1 MSFKVIVGG
10 NTGRGQA
17 SAADLRLVESE
28 TEIIMQG
35 TFATLAGRNERSL
48 FAGVP
53 NYIGYA
59 FEDVVRALYDEDY
72 NRGDNRGDNDTIY
85 YWSVNG
91 HESIIYFHPDYWTAG
106 QVNDFLKALEAR
118 LTHPEHADWMEATCE
133 AAMGW

>member
-35 TFATLAGRNERSL
+35 TFATLAGRDERGL

-59 FEDVVRALYDEDY
+59 FEDVVYALCDENY
-72 NRGDNRGDNDTIY
+72 NRGDNVTIY
-85 YWSVNG
+85 YRSVNG
-91 HESIIYFHPDYWTAG
+91 HESTIYFHPDYWTAG

-133 AAMGW
+133 AAMG

>member
-10 NTGRGQA
+10 NTGRGRA
-17 SAADLRLVESE
+17 STADLRLVENE

-35 TFATLAGRNERSL
+35 TFATLAGRDERSL

-53 NYIGYA
+53 NYIGCV
-59 FEDVVRALYDEDY
+59 FEDVVYALCDENY
-72 NRGDNRGDNDTIY
+72 SRGDNDTIY

-91 HESIIYFHPDYWTAG
+91 HESTIHFHPDYWTAG

-118 LTHPEHADWMEATCE
+118 LTHPEHADWMEVTCE
-133 AAMGW
+133 AAAMG